1 MRARVTSPNG
11 GRREGPSEWLEAHLE
26 IQPGR
31 EPGTPPP
38 VPAPPP
44 GPLSANLPPAPPRAL
59 GWRGLGRSPRVT
71 VDPPSLRELPRG
83 ARTGAETGPGTRVG
97 GRASARRTRAGGA
110 HQFLVAPVVLV
121 ALPIQPLRQQLERD
135 TRGVRVTT
143 TAGRPGGT
151 GTRGRGTRDAGAD
164 DRPGTAP
171 APAPAPAA
179 ETHGQTRAAA
189 ATAPVC
195 PPALRSV
202 RPPAVLTC
210 AARRHGP
217 AER

>member
-11 GRREGPSEWLEAHLE
+11 GQREGPSEWLEAHLE

-31 EPGTPPP
+31 EPGTPPR

-44 GPLSANLPPAPPRAL
+44 GPLSAKSPPGPTASLGVEGIGPVAPGHRGSPLPPRA
-59 GWRGLGRSPRVT
+59 SPR
-71 VDPPSLRELPRG
+71 
-83 ARTGAETGPGTRVG
+83 GPHGSRDRSRDAG
-97 GRASARRTRAGGA
+97 GRASERAEDAGGRCS
-110 HQFLVAPVVLV
+110 
-121 ALPIQPLRQQLERD
+121 PIPRSSCCARCPPNP
-135 TRGVRVTT
+135 TSSA
-143 TAGRPGGT
+143 TAGKRYERRPSDHHGREAGRDGDTGT
-151 GTRGRGTRDAGAD
+151 GDAGAD